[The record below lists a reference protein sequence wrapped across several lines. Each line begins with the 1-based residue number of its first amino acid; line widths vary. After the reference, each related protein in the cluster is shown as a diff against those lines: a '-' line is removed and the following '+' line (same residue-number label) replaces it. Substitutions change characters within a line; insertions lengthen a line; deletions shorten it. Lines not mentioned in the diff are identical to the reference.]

1 MNITLGQAHIK
12 TLIKLQAI
20 AEKHNCS
27 ISFGT
32 TDNDDSEADFEDFKD
47 YYDELTDKICS
58 EMVDNL
64 QAISVR
70 LFTSNYW
77 FELYDGNKNK
87 YNNLTYTT
95 IEGYAEFDE
104 DYNSDDISEETQEF
118 IANNM
123 EEYDYGNPILQFN
136 SSKQTIRGFEGVDKS
151 QINVYREGML
161 LKFFGDLVC
170 DYLGEERIVEVY

>member
-1 MNITLGQAHIK
+1 MNITLGQTHIK
-12 TLIKLQAI
+12 TLTKLQAI

-32 TDNDDSEADFEDFKD
+32 NDHTDLEADFEDFKD
-47 YYDELTDKICS
+47 YYDGLTEKICS
-58 EMVDNL
+58 EIVDNL
-64 QAISVR
+64 QANSVR
-70 LFTSNYW
+70 LFISNYW
-77 FELYDGNKNK
+77 FELYDGNKKK
-87 YNNLTYTT
+87 YNNLTYTI

-118 IANNM
+118 IENNM
-123 EEYDYGNPILQFN
+123 KEYDYIGPTLEFN
-136 SSKQTIRGFEGVDKS
+136 SSKQNIRGFDGVDKS

-170 DYLGEERIVEVY
+170 DYLGEEKIVEVY